1 MESKNNTRKYHKSE
15 CIAFRST
22 KEEFGALSNMAGGFP
37 IKIEEHWIK
46 NSEVLYQALKYPN
59 YPEIQKHIFHVKS
72 PIFAKR
78 VSRKYREYE
87 RNDWLRVRFKIMKY
101 CLELKLQNNFQR
113 FSKVLLSTND
123 KPIVEY
129 SKKDKVWGAVDSG
142 EYYEGVNALGRLLME
157 LREKIKD
164 SDTEFVAT
172 PPDVEGLRILNIDLK
187 KTMPNNG
194 YKT

>member
-72 PIFAKR
+72 PIFEQ
-78 VSRKYREYE
+78 VNQPSE
-87 RNDWLRVRFKIMKY
+87 
-101 CLELKLQNNFQR
+101 
-113 FSKVLLSTND
+113 FS
-123 KPIVEY
+123 
-129 SKKDKVWGAVDSG
+129 
-142 EYYEGVNALGRLLME
+142 EG
-157 LREKIKD
+157 K
-164 SDTEFVAT
+164 
-172 PPDVEGLRILNIDLK
+172 
-187 KTMPNNG
+187 
-194 YKT
+194 